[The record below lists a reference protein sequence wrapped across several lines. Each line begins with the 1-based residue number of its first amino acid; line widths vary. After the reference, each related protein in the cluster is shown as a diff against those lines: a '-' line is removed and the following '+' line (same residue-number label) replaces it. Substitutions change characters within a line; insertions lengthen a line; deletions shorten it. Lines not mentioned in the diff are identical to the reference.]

1 MASIGTAS
9 PGCPRPVTTKQ
20 CSNPI
25 SQMFRDRDGTIYG
38 VDDGG
43 HAVYQFNSSKEL
55 VRTWGTK
62 NMPSDTGCVNKDYK
76 TIQRAAGPFNYP
88 TRLVADKDGYVY
100 VTDGY
105 GNARVHKFTHDGV
118 LVKSWGEPGEA
129 PGQFNL
135 PHGIAID
142 NDGRLYVADRQNH
155 RVQLFT
161 TKGELIAAWN
171 GFHRPSDLW
180 IDRNGIVY
188 VAECKRTS
196 DWNDAPSRVSILDR
210 SGHLISQLCD
220 NGSHYDMELGSRCAH
235 GLCVD
240 SNGDLYVS
248 EVGKKLQDSF
258 YGVRKYRRV

>member
-25 SQMFRDRDGTIYG
+25 LQMFRDRDGTIYG

-88 TRLVADKDGYVY
+88 TRLVEDKDGYVY

-118 LVKSWGEPGEA
+118 LVKS
-129 PGQFNL
+129 
-135 PHGIAID
+135 
-142 NDGRLYVADRQNH
+142 
-155 RVQLFT
+155 
-161 TKGELIAAWN
+161 
-171 GFHRPSDLW
+171 
-180 IDRNGIVY
+180 
-188 VAECKRTS
+188 
-196 DWNDAPSRVSILDR
+196 
-210 SGHLISQLCD
+210 
-220 NGSHYDMELGSRCAH
+220 
-235 GLCVD
+235 
-240 SNGDLYVS
+240 
-248 EVGKKLQDSF
+248 
-258 YGVRKYRRV
+258 